1 MLSRAAA
8 AAAAAAAASP
18 LPLSLPLTLS
28 LSLLAALHL
37 VTSPVTTALIHEQ
50 VAFDNSDVCWWS
62 LIPPDLTCPVLR
74 QQNLTDLVNS
84 LVGPPRW
91 IGGDQCV
98 GTYCLYHSKN
108 FAGGR
113 GIAAITTP
121 DNIAKVKEVGDLLH
135 QYEVS
140 FNKNGGDN
148 LPFRVAEVQGKG
160 NGVLANQSLSR
171 GDPIMAHTPVLL
183 IHQAFKEEPEKDRQ
197 HHLLDLAL
205 ESLPEKSADL
215 FMGQMAHNPDEH
227 PVAARLTTNA
237 FRLDVGGDDG
247 QHYGAF
253 PEVGKTNHDCRP
265 NAAYYVDQS
274 TLMHITTAAR
284 PIADGEEI
292 TITYLDPLAP
302 HADRQERAQSQWGF
316 DCTCP
321 HCSAAPDD
329 IAESDTRLKEIKW
342 IEGQL
347 QDLGNISNERSVGLI
362 TYLLKLYEDERLHCR
377 IANAY
382 ILAALN
388 FNVLGYDQRAVKY
401 AALAI
406 DALKIEK
413 GEGSSHIETMEELKR
428 DAKGHPTF
436 KGRGKGRGKQGG
448 SK

>member
-1 MLSRAAA
+1 MLPT
-8 AAAAAAAASP
+8 AAAS
-18 LPLSLPLTLS
+18 LRSWSHS
-28 LSLLAALHL
+28 LSPSLALLAALQL
-37 VTSPVTTALIHEQ
+37 VTSPVTNALIHEQ
-50 VAFDNSDVCWWS
+50 VAFDNSDVCWWG
-62 LIPPDLTCPVLR
+62 LIPPDLVCPVLR
-74 QQNLTDLVNS
+74 QQNLTDIVNS
-84 LVGPPRW
+84 LAGPPRW
-91 IGGDQCV
+91 TGGDECV
-98 GTYCLYHSKN
+98 GKYCLYNSTR

-113 GIAAITTP
+113 GLAAITTAE
-121 DNIAKVKEVGDLLH
+121 NIAKVKEVGDLLH

-140 FNKNGGDN
+140 FNSDDEN
-148 LPFRVAEVQGKG
+148 LPFHVAEVEGKG
-160 NGVLANQSLSR
+160 NGVVANHRLAR

-183 IHQAFKEEPEKDRQ
+183 IHQAFKEEPDQERQ

-205 ESLPEKSADL
+205 KSLPGHSADL

-237 FRLDVGGDDG
+237 FRLDLGGDDG

-274 TLMHITTAAR
+274 TLMHITTAVR
-284 PIADGEEI
+284 PIKAGEEI

-302 HADRQERAQSQWGF
+302 RADRQERAQSHWGF
-316 DCTCP
+316 GCTCP
-321 HCSAAPDD
+321 HCSATADEV
-329 IAESDTRLKEIKW
+329 AESDKRLKELKW

-347 QDLGNISNERSVGLI
+347 QDLKNTSNDVSVGLI

-388 FNVLGYDQRAVKY
+388 FNVLGFDQRAVKY
-401 AALAI
+401 ASLAI

-413 GEGSSHIETMEELKR
+413 GEGSSHVESMEELKK
-428 DAKGHPTF
+428 DPKGHPTF
-436 KGRGKGRGKQGG
+436 KGRGKKGGK
-448 SK
+448 

>member
-1 MLSRAAA
+1 MLPT
-8 AAAAAAAASP
+8 AAAS
-18 LPLSLPLTLS
+18 LRSWSHS
-28 LSLLAALHL
+28 LSPPLALLAALQL
-37 VTSPVTTALIHEQ
+37 VTPVTDALIHEQ
-50 VAFDNSDVCWWS
+50 VAFDNSDVCWWG
-62 LIPPDLTCPVLR
+62 LIPPDLVCPVLR
-74 QQNLTDLVNS
+74 QQNLTDIANS
-84 LVGPPRW
+84 LAGPPRW
-91 IGGDQCV
+91 TGGDECV
-98 GTYCLYHSKN
+98 GKYCLYNSTR

-113 GIAAITTP
+113 GLAAITTA

-140 FNKNGGDN
+140 FKNDDEN
-148 LPFRVAEVQGKG
+148 LPFHVAEVEGKG
-160 NGVLANQSLSR
+160 NGVVANHRLAR

-183 IHQAFKEEPEKDRQ
+183 IHQAFKEEPDQDRQ

-205 ESLPEKSADL
+205 KSLPDHSADL

-237 FRLDVGGDDG
+237 FRLDLGGDDG

-274 TLMHITTAAR
+274 TLMHITTAVR
-284 PIADGEEI
+284 PIKAGEEI

-302 HADRQERAQSQWGF
+302 RADRQERAQSHWGF

-321 HCSAAPDD
+321 HCSATADD
-329 IAESDTRLKEIKW
+329 VAESDKRLKELKW

-347 QDLGNISNERSVGLI
+347 QDLKNTSNDVSVGLI

-388 FNVLGYDQRAVKY
+388 FNVLGFDQRAVKY
-401 AALAI
+401 ASLAI
-406 DALKIEK
+406 DSLKIEK
-413 GEGSSHIETMEELKR
+413 GEGSPHVEAMEELKR
-428 DAKGHPTF
+428 DPKGHPTF
-436 KGRGKGRGKQGG
+436 KGRGKKGG
-448 SK
+448 N

>member
-1 MLSRAAA
+1 MLPPAAA
-8 AAAAAAAASP
+8 PPRLSSH
-18 LPLSLPLTLS
+18 LFSLPLL
-28 LSLLAALHL
+28 LLAALQL
-37 VTSPVTTALIHEQ
+37 FAPPLTTALLHEQ

-62 LIPPDLTCPVLR
+62 LIPPDPVCPVLR
-74 QQNLTDLVNS
+74 QQNLTDIVNS
-84 LVGPPRW
+84 LAGPPRW
-91 IGGDQCV
+91 TGGDECV
-98 GTYCLYHSKN
+98 GKYCLYNSTR

-113 GIAAITTP
+113 GIAAITTAE
-121 DNIAKVKEVGDLLH
+121 NIAKVREVGDLLH
-135 QYEVS
+135 EYEVS
-140 FNKNGGDN
+140 FNNDDEN
-148 LPFRVAEVQGKG
+148 LPFHVAEVEGKG
-160 NGVLANQSLSR
+160 NGVVANNPLAR

-183 IHQAFKEEPEKDRQ
+183 IHQAFKEEPDKDRQ

-205 ESLPEKSADL
+205 QSLPDHTADL

-237 FRLDVGGDDG
+237 FRLDLGGDDG

-274 TLMHITTAAR
+274 TLMHITTAVR
-284 PIADGEEI
+284 PIKAGEEI

-302 HADRQERAQSQWGF
+302 RADRQERAQSHWGF
-316 DCTCP
+316 GCLCP
-321 HCSAAPDD
+321 YCSATADEV
-329 IAESDTRLKEIKW
+329 AESDKRLKELKW

-347 QDLGNISNERSVGLI
+347 QDLKNTSNDVSVGLI

-388 FNVLGYDQRAVKY
+388 FNVLGFDQRAVKY
-401 AALAI
+401 ASLAI

-413 GEGSSHIETMEELKR
+413 GEGSQHVESMEELKR
-428 DAKGHPTF
+428 DPKGHPTF
-436 KGRGKGRGKQGG
+436 KGRGKQGG
-448 SK
+448 K

>member
-1 MLSRAAA
+1 MLPP
-8 AAAAAAAASP
+8 AAASHRS
-18 LPLSLPLTLS
+18 LSAPLS
-28 LSLLAALHL
+28 LSLLLLAALQL
-37 VTSPVTTALIHEQ
+37 VTSPVANALLHEQ

-62 LIPPDLTCPVLR
+62 LIPPDLVCPVLR
-74 QQNLTDLVNS
+74 QQNLTEIVNS
-84 LVGPPRW
+84 LAGPPRW
-91 IGGDQCV
+91 TGGEECV
-98 GTYCLYHSKN
+98 GKYCLYNSTR

-113 GIAAITTP
+113 GIAAITTAE
-121 DNIAKVKEVGDLLH
+121 NIARVKEVGDLLH

-140 FNKNGGDN
+140 FNNNDEN
-148 LPFRVAEVQGKG
+148 LPFHVAEVEGKG
-160 NGVLANQSLSR
+160 NGVVANHRLTR

-183 IHQAFKEEPEKDRQ
+183 IHQAFREEPDQERQ

-205 ESLPEKSADL
+205 KSLPDHTADL

-274 TLMHITTAAR
+274 TLMHITTAVR
-284 PIADGEEI
+284 PIKAGEEI

-302 HADRQERAQSQWGF
+302 HADRQERAQSHWGF
-316 DCTCP
+316 GCTCAY
-321 HCSAAPDD
+321 CSATADEVT
-329 IAESDTRLKEIKW
+329 ESDTRLKELKW

-347 QDLGNISNERSVGLI
+347 QDLKNTSNDVSVGLI

-388 FNVLGYDQRAVKY
+388 FNVLGFDQRAAMY
-401 AALAI
+401 ASLAI

-413 GEGSSHIETMEELKR
+413 GDAAPQVETMEELKR
-428 DAKGHPTF
+428 DPKGHPTF
-436 KGRGKGRGKQGG
+436 KGRGKEGGK
-448 SK
+448 

>member
-1 MLSRAAA
+1 MLPPAAA
-8 AAAAAAAASP
+8 P
-18 LPLSLPLTLS
+18 HRSLAPPLS
-28 LSLLAALHL
+28 LSLWLLAALQL
-37 VTSPVTTALIHEQ
+37 VTSPLTDALIHEQ

-62 LIPPDLTCPVLR
+62 LVPPDLVCPVLR

-84 LVGPPRW
+84 LAGPPRW
-91 IGGDQCV
+91 AGGDECV
-98 GTYCLYHSKN
+98 GKYCLYNSTR

-113 GIAAITTP
+113 GIAAITTAE
-121 DNIAKVKEVGDLLH
+121 NIAKVKEVGDVLH
-135 QYEVS
+135 EYEVS
-140 FNKNGGDN
+140 FNNDDEN
-148 LPFRVAEVQGKG
+148 LPFHIAEVEGKG
-160 NGVLANQSLSR
+160 NGVVANHRLAR

-183 IHQAFKEEPEKDRQ
+183 IHQDFKEEPYQDRQ

-205 ESLPEKSADL
+205 KSLPDRTADL

-237 FRLDVGGDDG
+237 FRLDLGGDDG

-274 TLMHITTAAR
+274 TLMHITTAVR
-284 PIADGEEI
+284 PIKAGEEI

-302 HADRQERAQSQWGF
+302 RADRQERAQSHWGF
-316 DCTCP
+316 GCTCSY
-321 HCSAAPDD
+321 CSATADEVV
-329 IAESDTRLKEIKW
+329 ESDKRVKELKW

-347 QDLGNISNERSVGLI
+347 QDLKNTSNDVSIGLI

-388 FNVLGYDQRAVKY
+388 FNVLGFDQRAVKY

-413 GEGSSHIETMEELKR
+413 GEGSPHVESMEELKR
-428 DAKGHPTF
+428 DPKGHPTF
-436 KGRGKGRGKQGG
+436 KGRGKRDK
-448 SK
+448 

>member
-8 AAAAAAAASP
+8 AAAASSP
-18 LPLSLPLTLS
+18 LPLSLSFSLS
-28 LSLLAALHL
+28 LSLLAALQL
-37 VTSPVTTALIHEQ
+37 ATSPLATALFHEQ

-62 LIPPDLTCPVLR
+62 LVPPDLSCPVLR
-74 QQNLTDLVNS
+74 QQNLTDIVNS

-91 IGGDQCV
+91 TGGDHCV
-98 GTYCLYHSKN
+98 GTYCLYHSTG

-121 DNIAKVKEVGDLLH
+121 DNIDKVKEVGDLLH

-140 FNKNGGDN
+140 FNKNDDAD
-148 LPFRVAEVQGKG
+148 LPFHIAEIDGKG
-160 NGVLANQSLSR
+160 NGVVANKPLSR

-183 IHQAFKEEPEKDRQ
+183 IHQSFKEEPEQDRQ

-205 ESLPEKSADL
+205 DSLPEQTADL

-237 FRLDVGGDDG
+237 FRLDLGGVDG

-265 NAAYYVDQS
+265 NSAYYVDQS
-274 TLMHITTAAR
+274 TLMHITTAVR
-284 PIADGEEI
+284 PIAAREEI

-302 HADRQERAQSQWGF
+302 HADRQERAQSHWGF
-316 DCTCP
+316 GCTCP
-321 HCSAAPDD
+321 RCSAAADD
-329 IAESDTRLKEIKW
+329 IAASDTRIKELKW

-347 QDLGNISNERSVGLI
+347 QDLKNSSNDVSVGLI

-413 GEGSSHIETMEELKR
+413 GEGSSHIEAMEELKR
-428 DAKGHPTF
+428 DPKGHPTF
-436 KGRGKGRGKQGG
+436 KGRGQKGGGK
-448 SK
+448 

>member
-8 AAAAAAAASP
+8 C
-18 LPLSLPLTLS
+18 PLSLSLSLSLSVS

-37 VTSPVTTALIHEQ
+37 VTSPVASPLFHEQ
-50 VAFDNSDVCWWS
+50 VAFDNSDVCWWG
-62 LIPPDLTCPVLR
+62 LVPPDLVCPVLR
-74 QQNLTDLVNS
+74 QQNLTDIVNS
-84 LVGPPRW
+84 LAGPPRW
-91 IGGDQCV
+91 TGGDQCV
-98 GTYCLYHSKN
+98 GAYCLYSSKG

-113 GIAAITTP
+113 GIAAITTAE
-121 DNIAKVKEVGDLLH
+121 NIAKVKEVGDLLH
-135 QYEVS
+135 QFEVS
-140 FNKNGGDN
+140 FNNEDEN
-148 LPFRVAEVQGKG
+148 LPFHVAEVQGKG
-160 NGVLANQSLSR
+160 NGVIANHRLSR

-183 IHQAFKEEPEKDRQ
+183 IHQDFKQESDQDGQK
-197 HHLLDLAL
+197 HLLDLAL
-205 ESLPEKSADL
+205 ESLPEQTASL

-237 FRLDVGGDDG
+237 FRLDLGGGDG

-274 TLMHITTAAR
+274 TLMHITTAVR
-284 PIADGEEI
+284 PIKAGEEI
-292 TITYLDPLAP
+292 TITYLDPLA
-302 HADRQERAQSQWGF
+302 HRADRQERAQSHWGF
-316 DCTCP
+316 GCTCP
-321 HCSAAPDD
+321 HCSATAEENV
-329 IAESDTRLKEIKW
+329 ESDTRLKEIKW

-347 QDLGNISNERSVGLI
+347 EDLKNSSNDVSVGLI
-362 TYLLKLYEDERLHCR
+362 TYLVKLYEDERLHCR

-413 GEGSSHIETMEELKR
+413 GDGSPYVETMEELKR
-428 DAKGHPTF
+428 DPKKHPTF
-436 KGRGKGRGKQGG
+436 KGRGKQGG
-448 SK
+448 K

>member
-1 MLSRAAA
+1 MLPT
-8 AAAAAAAASP
+8 AAAS
-18 LPLSLPLTLS
+18 LRSWSHSLTPS
-28 LSLLAALHL
+28 LALLAALQL
-37 VTSPVTTALIHEQ
+37 VTPVANALIHEQ
-50 VAFDNSDVCWWS
+50 VAFDNSDVCWWG
-62 LIPPDLTCPVLR
+62 LIPPDLVCPVLR
-74 QQNLTDLVNS
+74 QQNLTDIVNS
-84 LVGPPRW
+84 LAGPPRW
-91 IGGDQCV
+91 TGGDECV
-98 GTYCLYHSKN
+98 GKYCLYNSTR

-113 GIAAITTP
+113 GLAAITTA

-140 FNKNGGDN
+140 FNNDDEN
-148 LPFRVAEVQGKG
+148 LPFHVAEVEGKG
-160 NGVLANQSLSR
+160 NGVVANHRLAR

-183 IHQAFKEEPEKDRQ
+183 IHQAFKEEPDQDRQ

-205 ESLPEKSADL
+205 KSLPDHSADL

-237 FRLDVGGDDG
+237 FRLDLGGDDG

-274 TLMHITTAAR
+274 TLMHITTAVR
-284 PIADGEEI
+284 PIKAGEEI

-302 HADRQERAQSQWGF
+302 RADRQEGVQSHWGF
-316 DCTCP
+316 GCTCP
-321 HCSAAPDD
+321 HCSATADD
-329 IAESDTRLKEIKW
+329 VAESDKRLKELKW

-347 QDLGNISNERSVGLI
+347 QDLKNTSNDVSVGLI

-388 FNVLGYDQRAVKY
+388 FNVLGFDQRAVKY
-401 AALAI
+401 ASLAI
-406 DALKIEK
+406 DSLKIEK
-413 GEGSSHIETMEELKR
+413 GEGSPHVETMEELKR
-428 DAKGHPTF
+428 DPKGHPTF
-436 KGRGKGRGKQGG
+436 KGRGKKGGK
-448 SK
+448 